1 MSPSSRARDK
11 SHSRNLLAKALRTNG
26 AEKVHKGTVPK
37 PDAMAARKKVKG
49 ENETLDDLE
58 QNEDERGYQPLLKT
72 NSEAADRIPSRTADV
87 LRRLDPT

>member
-11 SHSRNLLAKALRTNG
+11 SHSRNLLAKALRTTRFGNG

-49 ENETLDDLE
+49 ENEPLDDLE

-72 NSEAADRIPSRTADV
+72 NSEANPIKNRRCATA
-87 LRRLDPT
+87 T